1 MRRLLALL
9 LALCCLLPVFA
20 HAEELTLLTAD
31 TVDEV
36 NQFVLLPEG
45 DELPAPQRGYIR
57 YISLNEKDAAFRPG
71 AWRTDRYNL
80 MSKATRP
87 TTTTCTTA
95 RCTAWP

>member
-45 DELPAPQRGYIR
+45 EEL
-57 YISLNEKDAAFRPG
+57 
-71 AWRTDRYNL
+71 
-80 MSKATRP
+80 
-87 TTTTCTTA
+87 
-95 RCTAWP
+95 